1 MDLTIVDVISLV
13 ASIASLILAIIAI
26 WLSWAFFI
34 KSSEASDK
42 TNEASKSVMASV
54 EKLEKLFDKLYAD
67 TFSIVKDTVSDMRG
81 HIWSG
86 QQNLQKSENIE
97 EELAKKTE
105 LKIANLKTELS
116 SELSKVLTEQNKA
129 GDKLQSLETSLTTLL
144 NKAVVETKNIEAVV
158 KEETLR
164 EYLFRSFISIKK
176 KRRKV
181 IADYIVDLAIENGIN
196 PSALLDE
203 LNKMKED
210 GFINFEGERI
220 ANGTTEITILKDLK

>member
-1 MDLTIVDVISLV
+1 MTIVDVISLV

-26 WLSWAFFI
+26 WLSWAFFN

-42 TNEASKSVMASV
+42 TNEASKSVMSSV
-54 EKLEKLFDKLYAD
+54 EKLEKLFDKLYSD

-86 QQNLQKSENIE
+86 QQNFQKPESIE
-97 EELAKKTE
+97 DELAKKTE
-105 LKIANLKTELS
+105 HKIANLKTELS
-116 SELSKVLTEQNKA
+116 SELSKVLAEQSKA

-176 KRRKV
+176 KRRKI

-196 PSALLDE
+196 PPELLDE

-210 GFINFEGERI
+210 GFINFEGDRI
-220 ANGTTEITILKDLK
+220 SNGTTEITILKELK